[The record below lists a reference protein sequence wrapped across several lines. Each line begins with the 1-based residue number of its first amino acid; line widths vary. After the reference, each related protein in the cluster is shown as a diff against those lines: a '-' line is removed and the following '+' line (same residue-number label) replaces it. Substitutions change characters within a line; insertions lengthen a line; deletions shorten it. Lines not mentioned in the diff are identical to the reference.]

1 MAQKIDLNV
10 APYYDDFAENKN
22 FHRIL
27 FRPGYAVQA
36 RELTQL
42 QSILQNQIE
51 RFGSHVF
58 QEGSVVIPGGFS
70 INNEYYSVQLA
81 TALLVSQLTHHNI
94 IMQLPVTIECDFYVS
109 QKHIKTNIIN
119 TTIIIRTLYF
129 FWFRFE
135 TTEFQT

>member
-58 QEGSVVIPGGFS
+58 QLITNT
-70 INNEYYSVQLA
+70 IQYNLLQL
-81 TALLVSQLTHHNI
+81 LLVSRLTHHNI
-94 IMQLPVTIECDFYVS
+94 IMQLR
-109 QKHIKTNIIN
+109 Q
-119 TTIIIRTLYF
+119 
-129 FWFRFE
+129 
-135 TTEFQT
+135 